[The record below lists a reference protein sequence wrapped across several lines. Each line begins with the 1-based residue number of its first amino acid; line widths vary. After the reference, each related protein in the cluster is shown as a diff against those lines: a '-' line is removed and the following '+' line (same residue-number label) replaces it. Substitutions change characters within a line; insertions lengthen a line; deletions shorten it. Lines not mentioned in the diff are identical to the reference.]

1 MNPDLYLLVERVR
14 AQELRAAAQSRR
26 RTDRTGRTGRTG
38 RTARTGPPRRPHP
51 GTLARAWER
60 RLGWALVETGLRLVS
75 RGTTRQTP
83 RLTAD
88 HHA

>member
-14 AQELRAAAQSRR
+14 GQELRAAA
-26 RTDRTGRTGRTG
+26 RTPRRTGRT
-38 RTARTGPPRRPHP
+38 HP
-51 GTLARAWER
+51 GTVARAWER

-75 RGTTRQTP
+75 RGTTKQTP
-83 RLTAD
+83 RLAD

>member
-14 AQELRAAAQSRR
+14 GQELRAAAQAHH
-26 RTDRTGRTGRTG
+26 RTDRPR
-38 RTARTGPPRRPHP
+38 RTAP

-60 RLGWALVETGLRLVS
+60 RLGWALVETGLRLVC
-75 RGTTRQTP
+75 RGTARHP
-83 RLTAD
+83 SRLAD